1 MKEGQTLW
9 TKEQS
14 KLALNLYSKIPF
26 GQMHHSNEHVQEL
39 AKLIGRSSGAV
50 ARKLGNFASLDP
62 KLRERGIKGLPNTSK
77 LDEEVWNE
85 FMRDWD
91 VQFIESEKLLAERKN
106 TTVEKLYNVDLDR
119 YEQKNGR
126 DAIRMV
132 KVRLDQKIFRGV
144 VLSNFNNQCCITG
157 IKLIKLIV
165 ASHIV
170 TWRDDSK
177 NRLNPKNGLALN
189 ALHDKAFDKHLI
201 TVTEDLKIKIS
212 STFYKYKDVISIKQ
226 NFIDFDNKELIAP
239 QKFDPDAEFLKIHND
254 KFAKKSSLISD

>member
-26 GQMHHSNEHVQEL
+26 GQMHHSNNHVKEL
-39 AKLIGRSSGAV
+39 AELIGRTPGAV
-50 ARKLGNFASLDP
+50 ARRLGNFASLDP
-62 KLRERGIKGLPNTSK
+62 KLQERGIKGLPNTSK

-85 FMRDWD
+85 FMVDWD
-91 VQFIESEKLLAERKN
+91 DQFIDSEKLLAQKKN
-106 TTVEKLYNVDLDR
+106 TSIEKLYKVDLDK
-119 YEQKNGR
+119 YEQR
-126 DAIRMV
+126 DGKEALRSI
-132 KVRLDQKIFRGV
+132 KVRLNQEIFRGV

-157 IKLIKLIV
+157 IKFTQLIV
-165 ASHIV
+165 ASHIT

-189 ALHDKAFDKHLI
+189 ALHDRAFDQHLI

-212 STFYKYKDVISIKQ
+212 SKFYKHENVLSIKQ
-226 NFIDFDNKELIAP
+226 NFIDFDGKDIIAP
-239 QKFDPDAEFLKIHND
+239 EKFDPDASFLKIHND